1 MSKRIF
7 ILLIVLMS
15 VSLIG
20 IILIQSFFIF
30 KNYEE
35 NDKQFSINVNYVLE
49 ETTSIVERNEFRK
62 YVRKFRD
69 LIVNESQADTLSIQ
83 NLIIIDQNP
92 EKRETIVYKNGVI
105 EESIIIPKTKS
116 YYDNIIDIISD
127 QANIPENNIAIKRVS
142 NQREEKVFS
151 NQRIE
156 DNLSPEEFLLKVGKI
171 SKSKE
176 VLFETAY
183 NDLSKRNPIEDRIGD
198 LNKFEEVLEG
208 NFNKMDIALDFEYAI
223 FNEENLTKIASEG
236 FEIDAP
242 NYSSLIFKDE
252 NDLSNYSLKVNFPG
266 RTPFLLSSLISVI
279 LTSVIFTSIIIIAY
293 ITTILLLLRQRQISQ
308 IKTDFINNMTHEF
321 KTPIATINLAL
332 SAIKNPKTIVN
343 KQKVKKYLQ
352 MINDENN
359 RMHDQVENVLM
370 ISHLERN
377 ELNIEKSKQDINEII
392 DLAISHLSLIIE
404 NKNGK
409 IITEKNAPNSK
420 VIGNETHLIN
430 VFVNILDN
438 AIKYN
443 ENCPE
448 ISVKTKNINNKI
460 LIEIIDNGIGM
471 SKSVQSKIFDKFYRK
486 QTGDLHDVKGHGLG
500 LAYVKKIINFHNG
513 NISVDSVIN
522 QGSSFTI
529 QLNTITNN

>member
-1 MSKRIF
+1 MSKRVF
-7 ILLIVLMS
+7 ILLLVLMS
-15 VSLIG
+15 ISLVG
-20 IILIQSFFIF
+20 IIFIQSFFIF
-30 KNYEE
+30 KNYQE
-35 NDKQFSINVNYVLE
+35 NDKQFTSNINYVLE
-49 ETTSIVERNEFRK
+49 ETASLVERNEFRM
-62 YVRKFRD
+62 YLTKFRD
-69 LIVNESQADTLSIQ
+69 LIASESQIDTVAIQ
-83 NLIIIDQNP
+83 NMIFINQNP
-92 EKRETIVYKNGVI
+92 DEKETIIYKNGVI

-127 QANIPENNIAIKRVS
+127 QENISFKRLS

-151 NQRIE
+151 NQKID
-156 DNLSPEEFLLKVGKI
+156 DNLSPEEFLLEVGKI

-176 VLFETAY
+176 ILFETAY
-183 NDLSKRNPIEDRIGD
+183 HDLSKRNPVENRVGD
-198 LNKFEEVLEG
+198 INKFEKVLEG
-208 NFNKMDIALDFEYAI
+208 NLKKMNINLNFEYAI
-223 FNEENLTKIASEG
+223 FDKDSITKVASDS
-236 FEIDAP
+236 FNIT
-242 NYSSLIFKDE
+242 NSTYSSLIFKDE
-252 NDLSNYSLKVNFPG
+252 NEMSNYFLKVNFPG
-266 RTPFLLSSLISVI
+266 RTPFLLSSLITVI
-279 LTSVIFTSIIIIAY
+279 VTSVIFTSIIIIAY

-352 MINDENN
+352 MIFDENN

-377 ELNIEKSKQDINEII
+377 ELNIEKSKQDINQII

-409 IITEKNAPNSK
+409 ISAIKDAQNSN

-443 ENCPE
+443 DKSPE
-448 ISVKTKNINNKI
+448 ITLKTKNINNRI

-522 QGSSFTI
+522 QGTTFTI